1 MYHNRTR
8 RRKFRTNDRPFRKR
22 NGSESHRN
30 NSPNSIPNGQIR
42 SGHFRGHQ
50 NARQLIEKYS
60 DLAKE
65 ALSVGDRIL
74 SENYLQ
80 HADHFS
86 RVADTNN
93 IDQNKNNN
101 LNSNIKEET
110 VISNDGI
117 KLEKNLTK
125 KPEEEQVE

>member
-1 MYHNRTR
+1 M
-8 RRKFRTNDRPFRKR
+8 
-22 NGSESHRN
+22 
-30 NSPNSIPNGQIR
+30 
-42 SGHFRGHQ
+42 
-50 NARQLIEKYS
+50 
-60 DLAKE
+60 
-65 ALSVGDRIL
+65 SVGDIIL

-101 LNSNIKEET
+101 LNSNIKKET
-110 VISNDGI
+110 VIGNDGI
-117 KLEKNLTK
+117 KSEKDLTK

>member
-8 RRKFRTNDRPFRKR
+8 RRRFRTNDRPFRKR

-30 NSPNSIPNGQIR
+30 SSPNSIPNGQIR
-42 SGHFRGHQ
+42 FGHFKGHQ
-50 NARQLIEKYS
+50 NIHKLIEKYS
-60 DLAKE
+60 NLAKE

-86 RVADTNN
+86 RMADTNN
-93 IDQNKNNN
+93 TDQNKNNN
-101 LNSNIKEET
+101 LNSNIKDKS
-110 VISNDGI
+110 VISNDST
-117 KLEKNLTK
+117 KLENNLIK